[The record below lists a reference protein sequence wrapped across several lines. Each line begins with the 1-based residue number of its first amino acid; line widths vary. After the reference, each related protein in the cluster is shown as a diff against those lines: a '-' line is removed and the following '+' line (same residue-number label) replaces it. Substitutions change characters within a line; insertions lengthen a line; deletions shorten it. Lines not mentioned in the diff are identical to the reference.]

1 MNSRELLEAAAK
13 AGGIGPIRGFDY
25 GDPGSRDMA
34 ILVDAGRPAPQ
45 RWNSLGNDRD
55 ALWLAVQLRM
65 CVSVNDD
72 HTSIDCS
79 EGWVAIHQAH
89 EGDPMAATRLAITRA
104 AASISTKGDGHG

>member
-1 MNSRELLEAAAK
+1 MTEQQMLQLAAK
-13 AGGIGPIRGFDY
+13 AAGHDNVDVIKVAGQWMARTRDGVLLNY
-25 GDPGSRDMA
+25 LHGS
-34 ILVDAGRPAPQ
+34 G
-45 RWNSLGNDRD
+45 D

-104 AASISTKGDGHG
+104 AASIRTKGDGHGTR